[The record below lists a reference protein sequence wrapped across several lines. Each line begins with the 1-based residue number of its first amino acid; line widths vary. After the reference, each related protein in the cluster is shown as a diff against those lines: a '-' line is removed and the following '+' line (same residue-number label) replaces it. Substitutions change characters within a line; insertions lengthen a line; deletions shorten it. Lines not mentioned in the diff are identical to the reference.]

1 MTVKERLKEFIN
13 FKDISVSEFCRQIG
27 VSSAFVSSMRKSIQ
41 PVKTESIA
49 LRYPELNI
57 TWLLTG
63 EGEMLNSTGK
73 ENTGNVSEILVG
85 HDVVTVS
92 REAWDMIKMQI
103 ETIQSQQCTIEL
115 LTTQKIQSDTAAAV

>member
-13 FKDISVSEFCRQIG
+13 YKDISVSEFCRQIG

-41 PVKTESIA
+41 PDKTESIA

-115 LTTQKIQSDTAAAV
+115 LTTPKIQSDTAAAV

>member
-13 FKDISVSEFCRQIG
+13 YKDISVSEFCRQIG

-41 PVKTESIA
+41 PDKAESIA

-103 ETIQSQQCTIEL
+103 ETIQSQQRTIEL
-115 LTTQKIQSDTAAAV
+115 LTTKKTQSDTAAAV